1 MGLMP
6 DQLQVINKLK
16 KTYTGNT
23 CYVACSGGVDSMLLL
38 YLLIQAE
45 LNPIALHVNYGL
57 RQEESDLD
65 QALVESFCQ
74 EEGIR
79 CEVHRCDL
87 SQYSGNI
94 QLKAREVRYAFFERH
109 LMKDKQSVLFLGHHA
124 DDQVETFFI
133 NLARNAGM
141 NGLSGMKERSG
152 SFIRPLL
159 SLKKEVIYAWAN
171 SKQIPWR
178 EDRSNAESKYTR
190 NKLRNIIIPEITHQI
205 PTLGASIS
213 FIQDVFQRNYD
224 SNKVKCL
231 PIAQGFLR
239 GNILEIDTWQ
249 NLNDPEKLVFLSLI
263 DCKASCL
270 EPIENLIRAQKGGK
284 LILKK
289 DLVIFREASG
299 LVIQTGTQNVLPE
312 LIIEKV
318 DTLPAKFT
326 KDIVYLNPTKI
337 HGELKL
343 RQWKIGD
350 RISSLGLKG
359 SQLVSDILSTAK
371 VPSHSKDKVFV
382 VVDDD
387 ERILWIPGYKVSRLA
402 IAEDKSAIVKVFLTY
417 KS

>member
-74 EEGIR
+74 EQGVR
-79 CEVHRCDL
+79 CEVHRSDL
-87 SQYSGNI
+87 SQYRGNI
-94 QLKAREVRYAFFERH
+94 QLKAREVRYAFFGRQ
-109 LMKDKQSVLFLGHHA
+109 LMKNEQSVLFLGHHA

-159 SLKKEVIYAWAN
+159 SLKKEEIYSWAN

-205 PTLGASIS
+205 PSLGASIS
-213 FIQDVFQRNYD
+213 LIQDVFQRNYD

-231 PIAQGFLR
+231 PIAKSFLR
-239 GNILEIDTWQ
+239 GNILDIDTWQ
-249 NLNDPEKLVFLSLI
+249 NLDDSEKLVFLSLI

-270 EPIENLIRAQKGGK
+270 QPIENLIRAQKGGK
-284 LILKK
+284 LILRK
-289 DLVIFREASG
+289 DCVIFREAYG
-299 LVIQTGTQNVLPE
+299 LVLQTGTRNLLPE
-312 LIIEKV
+312 LSIEKV
-318 DTLPAKFT
+318 ETLPAKFT
-326 KDIVYLNPTKI
+326 KDVVYLNPTKI
-337 HGELKL
+337 NGQLKL

-350 RISSLGLKG
+350 RILSLGLNG

-371 VPSHSKDKVFV
+371 VPSHSKDKVLV

-402 IAEDKSAIVKVFLTY
+402 IAEDKSPIVKVFLTY